1 MIPFNGFGRE
11 PTSLAEA
18 EVAAARRVIDS
29 RWYVLGPEVAAF
41 EEEWA
46 RACGAHSSVG
56 VANGL
61 DGIEICLR
69 SLGIGP
75 GDEVITT
82 PMTAFA
88 TILGIMRAGA
98 TPVLADIDEA
108 TALLSPESV
117 RRCITPRTRAV
128 LLVHL
133 YGQMRQMRVW
143 NQLCNELG
151 LQLIEDCAQAH
162 LARSAEGPAGLVGT
176 ASSWSFYPTKNL
188 GAVGDAG
195 AVVSRDSAVIDK
207 ARLLRNYGQSTRYE
221 HVEIGLNSRLDELQA
236 AILRARLPL
245 LAEFTKR
252 RRVIAEHYYRGISNP
267 RVSLLAEPET
277 PEAHVHHLF
286 VINCPERDVL
296 AAYLRDAGVET
307 LIHYP
312 IAAHQQPALVNAL
325 MDPHGLPVAEAHAST
340 CLSLPCHPG
349 LTDSEVEQVI
359 AAVNNFDAP

>member
-1 MIPFNGFGRE
+1 MIPFNGFSRE
-11 PTSLAEA
+11 PLELADA

-29 RWYVLGPEVAAF
+29 HWYVLGPEVAAF
-41 EEEWA
+41 EQEWA
-46 RACGAHSSVG
+46 AACGAPDSVG

-61 DGIEICLR
+61 DAIEICLR

-98 TPVLADIDEA
+98 TPVLADTDEA
-108 TALLSPESV
+108 TALLSPDSV
-117 RRCITPRTRAV
+117 RRCVTSRTRAV

-133 YGQMRQMRVW
+133 YGQMRQMTVW
-143 NQLCNELG
+143 NELCSELG
-151 LQLIEDCAQAH
+151 LLLIEDCAQAH
-162 LARSAEGPAGLVGT
+162 LACSPEGPAGLVGA
-176 ASSWSFYPTKNL
+176 ASAWSFYPTKNL

-195 AVVSRDSAVIDK
+195 AVVSHDAAVIEK
-207 ARLLRNYGQSTRYE
+207 SRLLRNYGQSTRYE

-236 AILRARLPL
+236 AILRVRLTR
-245 LAEFTKR
+245 LAEFTER
-252 RRVIAEHYYRGISNP
+252 RREIADKYRQGITNSLIG
-267 RVSLLAEPET
+267 LLAQPEI

-286 VINCPERDVL
+286 VITSPH
-296 AAYLRDAGVET
+296 RDALATHLKDSGVET

-312 IAAHQQPALVNAL
+312 IPAHEQPALVGARI
-325 MDPHGLPVAEAHAST
+325 DPNGLPNAERHART

-349 LTDSEVEQVI
+349 LTDAEIAEVI
-359 AAVNNFDAP
+359 AAVNSFEAP

>member
-1 MIPFNGFGRE
+1 MIPFNGFSRE
-11 PTSLAEA
+11 PSALADA

-29 RWYVLGPEVAAF
+29 HWYVLGPEVDAF
-41 EEEWA
+41 EQEWA
-46 RACGAHSSVG
+46 AACNAPASVG

-61 DGIEICLR
+61 DAIEICLR
-69 SLGIGP
+69 SLGIGA

-88 TILGIMRAGA
+88 TILGIIRAGA
-98 TPVLADIDEA
+98 TPVRADIDEH

-117 RRCITPRTRAV
+117 RRCVTPRTRAV

-133 YGQMRQMRVW
+133 YGQVRQMTVW
-143 NQLCNELG
+143 TNLCSELG
-151 LQLIEDCAQAH
+151 IQLIEDCAQAH
-162 LARSAEGPAGLVGT
+162 LARSSEGAAGLIGA
-176 ASSWSFYPTKNL
+176 ASAWSFYPTKNL

-195 AVVSRDSAVIDK
+195 AVVSHDSAVIEK

-245 LAEFTKR
+245 LVEFTER
-252 RRVIAEHYYRGISNP
+252 RRAIAEQYRRGIAHP
-267 RVSLLAEPET
+267 LVSLLAEAEV

-286 VINCPERDVL
+286 VVTSPTRDAL
-296 AAYLRDAGVET
+296 AAHLRSCGVET

-312 IAAHQQPALVNAL
+312 IPAHLQPALVDARR
-325 MDPHGLPVAEAHAST
+325 DPHGLTGAENHART

-349 LTDSEVEQVI
+349 VSDAEVAEVI
-359 AAVNNFDAP
+359 AAVNSFDAS

>member
-1 MIPFNGFGRE
+1 MIPFNGFSRE
-11 PTSLAEA
+11 PAELADA
-18 EVAAARRVIDS
+18 ETAAARRVIDS
-29 RWYVLGPEVAAF
+29 HWYVLGPEVAAF

-46 RACGAHSSVG
+46 QACGAPASVG

-98 TPVLADIDEA
+98 TPVLADIDA
-108 TALLSPESV
+108 STALLSPESV
-117 RRCITPRTRAV
+117 RRCVTPRTRAV

-143 NQLCNELG
+143 NELCTELG
-151 LQLIEDCAQAH
+151 LLLIEDCAQAH
-162 LARSAEGPAGLVGT
+162 LGRSAEGPAGLVGA
-176 ASSWSFYPTKNL
+176 ASAWSFYPTKNL

-195 AVVSRDSAVIDK
+195 AVVSSDSHVIEK

-236 AILRARLPL
+236 AILRVRLPL
-245 LAEFTKR
+245 LVEFTER
-252 RRVIAEHYYRGISNP
+252 RRAIAQQYQRGISNP

-286 VINCPERDVL
+286 VITCPERDAL
-296 AAYLRDAGVET
+296 AAHLRDAGVET

-312 IAAHQQPALVNAL
+312 IAAHQQPALVNAR
-325 MDPHGLPVAEAHAST
+325 MDPQGLPGAETHART

-349 LTDSEVEQVI
+349 LTDPEVAEVI
-359 AAVNNFDAP
+359 AAVNSFVVT